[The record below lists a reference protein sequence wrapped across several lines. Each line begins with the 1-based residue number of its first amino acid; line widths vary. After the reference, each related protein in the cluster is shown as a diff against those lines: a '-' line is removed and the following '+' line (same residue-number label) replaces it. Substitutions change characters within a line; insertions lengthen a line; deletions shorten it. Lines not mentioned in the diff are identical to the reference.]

1 MKKTIASALAVL
13 LICLAGC
20 SGEKTAAGTEPTGK
34 TAPETTATEPV
45 TELTETAT
53 EATMPSEGA
62 ACENQVGDNT
72 IDNFAHDADDH
83 SGWND
88 SEWGSANMGE
98 ALDPAKV
105 EFYNLF
111 YELDVDSTEAWF
123 KAHPDALQDG
133 YAHALVNESSLESE
147 GTTIRT
153 VQGEK
158 VLAIDADN
166 QILIVEVDCDGS
178 RGVLAIGKRPSR
190 LGLYPS
196 AKLPGCGQVIGDI
209 AEQNDG
215 VLALTG
221 SGFYD
226 EGGIGNGGLIAGWA
240 KCSNGKTYGEHFGWG
255 YKRLELHENGWF
267 YINDAF
273 SPVGEGTTDAME
285 FTPGLII
292 NGNRLDPGIWTGQNP
307 RACIGQ
313 SSRGEILMLSVEGR
327 TAASPGC
334 SVSVCA
340 DVLLAHDCI
349 TALNCDGG
357 TTAIMWYR
365 GETITRCSNAATP
378 QGRYLPNAW
387 VYVGA

>member
-20 SGEKTAAGTEPTGK
+20 SGEKTAAGTEATQKP
-34 TAPETTATEPV
+34 ATEPV
-45 TELTETAT
+45 TQSTEAT

-72 IDNFAHDADDH
+72 IDNFDHDADDR
-83 SGWND
+83 SKWND
-88 SEWGSANMGE
+88 PVWGSANLDE
-98 ALDPAKV
+98 ALNPAQV

-111 YELDVDSTEAWF
+111 YELDVDSAEAWF
-123 KAHPDALQDG
+123 KEHPDSLKDG
-133 YAHALVNESSLESE
+133 YDHIQINESSLNAD

-158 VLAIDADN
+158 VLAIDTDN

-196 AKLPGCGQVIGDI
+196 AKLPGCGQVIGEI
-209 AEQNDG
+209 AEQNGG

-226 EGGIGNGGLIAGWA
+226 EGGVGNGGLIAGWA
-240 KCSNGKTYGEHFGWG
+240 MCSNGKTYGEHFGGG

-292 NGNRLDPGIWTGQNP
+292 NGNRLDPGIWTSQNP

-327 TAASPGC
+327 TVASPGC

-357 TTAIMWYR
+357 TTAILWYR
-365 GETITRCSNAATP
+365 GEPITRCSNAATP

>member
-1 MKKTIASALAVL
+1 MKKAIAWTLAVL
-13 LICLAGC
+13 LIGLAGC
-20 SGEKTAAGTEPTGK
+20 SGGKTAAETTQKP
-34 TAPETTATEPV
+34 APETTATEPV
-45 TELTETAT
+45 TEPVVPT
-53 EATMPSEGA
+53 EAVAASEGEA
-62 ACENQVGDNT
+62 VDKQVGDNT
-72 IDNFAHDADDH
+72 LDNFTHDADDR
-83 SGWND
+83 SGWD
-88 SEWGSANMGE
+88 SVNMDG
-98 ALDPAKV
+98 ALDAAQM

-111 YELDVDSTEAWF
+111 YELDVDSAEAWF
-123 KAHPDALQDG
+123 KSHPECLENG
-133 YAHALVNESSLESE
+133 YEHLLVNETAIGGE

-153 VQGEK
+153 TLGET

-178 RGVLAIGKRPSR
+178 RGVLAIGKQPSR

-196 AKLPGCGQVIGDI
+196 TKMPGCGQVIGDI
-209 AEQNDG
+209 AEENDG
-215 VLALTG
+215 VLAVTG

-226 EGGIGNGGLIAGWA
+226 EGGVGNGGLIAGWA
-240 KCSNGKTYGEHFGWG
+240 MCSNGKTYGEHFGGG
-255 YKRLELHENGWF
+255 YKRIELRENGWF

-292 NGNRLDPGIWTGQNP
+292 NGKRLDPGIWTGQNP

-334 SVSVCA
+334 SVVVCA
-340 DVLLAHDCI
+340 DVLLEHDCI

-357 TTAIMWYR
+357 TTAILWYR

-387 VYVGA
+387 VYVGE